1 MPLSALYRT
10 QGPPPEADPTKPFFP
25 ESWKKAMAKVPLSV
39 GPGRAIQKAMG
50 KKPEGPNLRDAFE
63 MAIPQSTMDVV
74 MDMLPVAALA
84 TSQPVRKLLGK
95 AGKALAGGG
104 AEAATEAGA
113 KALGKKMKY
122 VAPEIASKKV
132 KKVWHVSPHKFDKF
146 DFSAGKAG
154 TGTGGQMQGAGG
166 YFAESDAVKRH
177 YQDLFAS
184 QAGPYKMPREV
195 RDALGVLD
203 YLGFDTPEQAMHGIR
218 QEGKKWTQVW
228 DADPEKLRKQ
238 YPKDAEAVD
247 VIENYRA
254 NPPAREKPYH
264 TYESLIPAEDDYLL
278 WDAPLSEQSDKVKK
292 ALEKLGQDTDALN
305 MSDKQLYS
313 RAKKYF
319 DGSRVQEDFAEDIGM
334 RRTVQSAHKEFLKG
348 PAEFRQWIEGQVGTS
363 WVVRRMV
370 GTKASDKLLPG
381 YAIYDK
387 LVREHGSPQKVSE
400 LLSSKGVR
408 GNKYLDAGSRNITPE
423 YRVIDGDTGEPIYSA
438 VERSEA
444 EKWINSLGPGKGKGD
459 GLTIQKFERPA
470 TYNYVVFDEKDADII
485 KMLASVAPLLAA
497 RATGK
502 KKAEAPKP

>member
-1 MPLSALYRT
+1 MPIAPPLYSKLAELL
-10 QGPPPEADPTKPFFP
+10 G
-25 ESWKKAMAKVPLSV
+25 KAAEKVPLSV
-39 GPGRAIQKAMG
+39 GPGRSIQKAMG
-50 KKPEGPNLRDAFE
+50 KEPTGPTMKSITDL
-63 MAIPQSTMDVV
+63 IVPQD
-74 MDMLPVAALA
+74 P
-84 TSQPVRKLLGK
+84 
-95 AGKALAGGG
+95 
-104 AEAATEAGA
+104 AEAATDLVAPLAAIPRRVMSEAMEAGA

-132 KKVWHVSPHKFDKF
+132 KKVFHVSPHKFDKF

-292 ALEKLGQDTDALN
+292 AVRGTEWFKEYTNFHKSDDAVITMTTRPPEELTGH
-305 MSDKQLYS
+305 DIYW
-313 RAKKYF
+313 RIA
-319 DGSRVQEDFAEDIGM
+319 EWAEDNRGM
-334 RRTVQSAHKEFLKG
+334 AQGGPNKEL
-348 PAEFRQWIEGQVGTS
+348 
-363 WVVRRMV
+363 
-370 GTKASDKLLPG
+370 ASQLLS
-381 YAIYDK
+381 
-387 LVREHGSPQKVSE
+387 EHGI
-400 LLSSKGVR
+400 R
-408 GNKYLDAGSRNITPE
+408 GNKYLDAGSRDITPE

-438 VERSEA
+438 VERTEA
-444 EKWINSLGPGKGKGD
+444 EEWINSLGPGKGKGD